1 MIIYK
6 ITNKINGKLY
16 IGQTTRTIE
25 RRFRDHCTS
34 SKSAISLAISKYG
47 KENFNI
53 EVIYEASSLEEL
65 NIKEIEFI
73 KQFNSI
79 SPNGYNLREGGD
91 NSSFGEETR
100 KRMSESAKRK
110 PKMTEDT
117 KRKISESRKGEKHYL
132 YKKKLSVKQ
141 RKILSDH
148 AKLRTGDKNPMF
160 NKNHT
165 VEVKEAQSQRA
176 RGSKNGVSKLN
187 EEQVLKIRE
196 DWNSKL
202 KTAKELGV
210 EYGVSHRTIEG
221 IVYGRSWKHLI
232 KN

>member
-47 KENFNI
+47 KENFSI

-117 KRKISESRKGEKHYL
+117 REKCPNLEKEKNIICIKRS
-132 YKKKLSVKQ
+132 
-141 RKILSDH
+141 
-148 AKLRTGDKNPMF
+148 
-160 NKNHT
+160 
-165 VEVKEAQSQRA
+165 
-176 RGSKNGVSKLN
+176 
-187 EEQVLKIRE
+187 
-196 DWNSKL
+196 
-202 KTAKELGV
+202 
-210 EYGVSHRTIEG
+210 
-221 IVYGRSWKHLI
+221 
-232 KN
+232 